1 MALLA
6 ATPRR
11 KTCLPRT
18 ALIAL
23 LTVLGLLVAAPA
35 GAQQAR
41 HVRLVID
48 ETFTHAHLSE
58 VCGTEILES
67 REATLNVTI
76 LYNKEGLIAKEID
89 PAGGGTITYVPPRRA
104 IPSPSRSR
112 R

>member
-18 ALIAL
+18 SLITL

-48 ETFTHAHLSE
+48 ETFTHAHVSE
-58 VCGTEILES
+58 VCGTEVLES
-67 REATLNVTI
+67 
-76 LYNKEGLIAKEID
+76 
-89 PAGGGTITYVPPRRA
+89 
-104 IPSPSRSR
+104 
-112 R
+112 